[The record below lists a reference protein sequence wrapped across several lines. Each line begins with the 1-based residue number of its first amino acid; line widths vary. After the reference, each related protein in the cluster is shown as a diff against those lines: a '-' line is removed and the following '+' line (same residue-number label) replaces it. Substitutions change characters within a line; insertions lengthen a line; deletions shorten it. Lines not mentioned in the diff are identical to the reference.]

1 MKIPTT
7 ESKMLYLEQ
16 MEEMCERQTRQL
28 EGKELDI
35 RIKDMH
41 AHMRGTELE
50 QQEEEL
56 WEHEE
61 TLKKRAE

>member
-16 MEEMCERQTRQL
+16 MEEMCERRTRQL

-56 WEHEE
+56 
-61 TLKKRAE
+61 